1 MAKSSPAACYVTGKN
16 EDALF
21 SLKLHRG
28 EGMLLIATDWK
39 KGRPARDFVG
49 FAIEYQEP
57 GGDKFYPLKNRI
69 AFPGVDGK
77 VNPARLSTRESPIQ
91 KFRWV
96 HFPRNADLEG
106 EFTYRVTPVFM
117 GKDETLSYGEAQQA
131 RIVLAR
137 ETYPGRLNVTFTRG
151 FVSSQAFVDKFQR
164 KGEPVSTLI
173 APVAHDGLDFKPT
186 HPKAAEALPWMGFE
200 ARRAIL
206 DVLDEA
212 AADASAQVRVV
223 AYDFNL
229 PDVLQRLLKVA
240 KRLKIIV
247 DDSKDHRGDDTP
259 ESRAAAALA
268 KAGAEVKREHMSNL
282 QHNKTLVVDGAKCKA
297 VVCGST
303 NFSWRGFYIQNNNA
317 LVLRGPQPVAIFG
330 EAFDNYW
337 SKETAKTFGPTRSA
351 GRWRDLGFQDIDAS
365 VTFSPHG
372 ADHAVLDS
380 IAEDVEKGA
389 RSCVLYSLAFLAQT
403 TGAIRTAV
411 TNVTKNKK
419 IFVYGMA
426 DRAVGGLQIGTSGG
440 NLPPVYPAALAKNLP
455 EPFKKEPTGLA
466 GESENQRGT
475 RMHHKFVVLDFD
487 RASARVYVGS
497 YNFSNPADRQN
508 GENLLLV
515 KDRRVATAFMV
526 EALRIFDHYHFR
538 VLEEKAKK
546 TKKPKDKARLQLKKP
561 PEKASQKAWFDED
574 FENPQKIRDRQ
585 LFA

>member
-28 EGMLLIATDWK
+28 EGMLLIAMDWK
-39 KGRPARDFVG
+39 KGRPPRDFVG

-351 GRWRDLGFQDIDAS
+351 GQWRDLGFQDIDAS

>member
-1 MAKSSPAACYVTGKN
+1 MAKSSQAACYVTGKN

-28 EGMLLIATDWK
+28 EGMLLIAMDWK

-49 FAIEYQEP
+49 FAIEYREP

-131 RIVLAR
+131 GIVLAR
-137 ETYPGRLNVTFTRG
+137 ETYPDRLNVTFTRG

-173 APVAHDGLDFKPT
+173 APVAHDGLEFKPT

-206 DVLDEA
+206 GVLDEA

-282 QHNKTLVVDGAKCKA
+282 QHNKTVVVDGAKCKA

-317 LVLRGPQPVAIFG
+317 LVLRGVQPVAIFA
-330 EAFDNYW
+330 EAFESYW
-337 SKETAKTFGPTRSA
+337 NNESAKTFGATKSA
-351 GRWRDLGFQDIDAS
+351 GKWRDLGFKDIDAS
-365 VTFSPHG
+365 VSFSPHSAG
-372 ADHAVLDS
+372 HAVLQA
-380 IAEDVEKGA
+380 IADDVEQGA
-389 RSCVLYSLAFLAQT
+389 KSCVLYSLAFLAQT
-403 TGAIRTAV
+403 TGAIRAAV

-455 EPFKKEPTGLA
+455 EPFRKEPTGLA

-497 YNFSNPADRQN
+497 YNFSNPADTQN

-546 TKKPKDKARLQLKKP
+546 SKGKGKGKLQLRKP

-574 FENPQKIRDRQ
+574 FENPQKVRDRK